1 MVIIYERGENMNLS
15 YNPEGLRPYFQVDDS
30 KRIRFLIESLSILEL
45 KDIISRSFKN
55 HSTVQ
60 CKVLIGYRYKG
71 IRRKEKTNIGKFFT
85 INNWYEEQLIGED
98 GIEYTFAN
106 IKSIDV
112 DELVRYCVKLKN
124 GFRSAYIFFY
134 KEDKTLYVNNDV
146 FDIVSSDEK
155 FINHIKRNYI
165 NKYDRLHEK

>member
-1 MVIIYERGENMNLS
+1 
-15 YNPEGLRPYFQVDDS
+15 
-30 KRIRFLIESLSILEL
+30 
-45 KDIISRSFKN
+45 
-55 HSTVQ
+55 
-60 CKVLIGYRYKG
+60 
-71 IRRKEKTNIGKFFT
+71 KFFT

-98 GIEYTFAN
+98 GTAYTFAN

-155 FINHIKRNYI
+155 FINYIKRN
-165 NKYDRLHEK
+165 

>member
-60 CKVLIGYRYKG
+60 CKVLIGYRYKR

-98 GIEYTFAN
+98 GTAYTFAN
-106 IKSIDV
+106 INIIDNN
-112 DELVRYCVKLKN
+112 ELIRYCISLKN
-124 GFRSAYIFFY
+124 GCRSAYILFY
-134 KEDKTLYVNNDV
+134 NEQITLYVNNDV